1 MADNDALAEFAVF
14 WRERMMSPIANGR
27 RDHGVRVTT
36 WARMCGY
43 DAGRRAGM
51 NARKVRRDI
60 CGVDTIAS
68 N

>member
-36 WARMCGY
+36 WAVCVVMMQ
-43 DAGRRAGM
+43 GRRAGM